1 MLVNHVNFYVLIS
14 KYFTFSIFF
23 IYWLFLTQKVRL
35 DPTINFFFLFFWV
48 SFNVKEKQ
56 MGWSVVHLEIG
67 FQTTYGFINLIII
80 SLSLYLSFKGVILTY
95 NTTPTLRATLC
106 QTIII
111 LFFFSLNQILFLYI
125 YSFSFLASHLFFFCT
140 YKTTTIWLR
149 FIILW
154 IFVSYHVYLIVG
166 NLDVE
171 KEFELSSMKFVLKII
186 LNRVM
191 LTFLL
196 LFIEYDIIHK

>member
-1 MLVNHVNFYVLIS
+1 
-14 KYFTFSIFF
+14 
-23 IYWLFLTQKVRL
+23 
-35 DPTINFFFLFFWV
+35 
-48 SFNVKEKQ
+48 

-191 LTFLL
+191 LTFFF